1 MSELRVPRSCAFCK
15 GGYDAADVLGF
26 SALPV
31 VTQFVF
37 RKETCAHLAFTR
49 TGPASPNNVEPIT
62 APAPLLRSLPQ
73 PAFHRIPMHVYKL
86 LYSLPIG
93 PYVEVVEAC
102 LPEHSPPRFIREQVS
117 LSRIAPF
124 SLRRHCM
131 RGALFQHLHYGRR
144 ASHLGFG
151 DQQMKMLRHDHIA
164 DHHESKAL
172 ARLFERR
179 EEAVGPW
186 QNSAEAIADS
196 RNK

>member
-1 MSELRVPRSCAFCK
+1 
-15 GGYDAADVLGF
+15 
-26 SALPV
+26 
-31 VTQFVF
+31 
-37 RKETCAHLAFTR
+37 
-49 TGPASPNNVEPIT
+49 
-62 APAPLLRSLPQ
+62 
-73 PAFHRIPMHVYKL
+73 MHVSKL
-86 LYSLPIG
+86 LNPLPIG

-102 LPEHSPPRFIREQVS
+102 LPERPMPMFILEEVT
-117 LSRIAPF
+117 LPRIAPF
-124 SLRRHCM
+124 SLRQQCL